1 MDDRPTMDE
10 PWDCVIWVQGALAP
24 HWTAY
29 LGGLRIVPAAGGGD
43 GAGLTELRGDLPDQA
58 AVREVLR
65 TLHALGVPLR
75 SLTCTPRRRLAGG
88 G

>member
-1 MDDRPTMDE
+1 MDE
-10 PWDCVIWVQGALAP
+10 PWDCMIRVEGALAP

-29 LGGLRIVPAAGGGD
+29 LGGLRIAPAAGGGR
-43 GAGLTELRGDLPDQA
+43 GAGLTELRGELPDQA

-65 TLHALGVPLR
+65 TLHALGYPLH
-75 SLTCTPRRRLAGG
+75 SLTCTPVRRPAGG

>member
-1 MDDRPTMDE
+1 MDE
-10 PWDCVIWVQGALAP
+10 PWDCVIRVEGALAP

-29 LGGLRIVPAAGGGD
+29 LRGLRIAPAAAGGGG
-43 GAGLTELRGDLPDQA
+43 GAVTTELRGELPDQA

-65 TLHALGVPLR
+65 TLHALGYPLR
-75 SLTCTPRRRLAGG
+75 GLTCTPRRRLAGG